1 MINFDLTKIKA
12 LAFDIDG
19 VLSTNIVRMEND
31 GAGLMRTANIKDGY
45 ALQLAVKCG
54 LQLAIVTGGNS
65 EAIRNRYEQLGVQ
78 HIFQRA
84 AVKIN
89 VFRDWCAQIEVQPQD
104 VLYMGDDIPDFE
116 VMKECGLPVCPADA
130 DAEIKAIA
138 TYVSHLP
145 GGCGCVR
152 DVIEQVLKAQ
162 NHWMSSA
169 RAFGW

>member
-1 MINFDLTKIKA
+1 
-12 LAFDIDG
+12 
-19 VLSTNIVRMEND
+19 
-31 GAGLMRTANIKDGY
+31 MRT
-45 ALQLAVKCG
+45 
-54 LQLAIVTGGNS
+54 
-65 EAIRNRYEQLGVQ
+65 NRSTT
-78 HIFQRA
+78 
-84 AVKIN
+84 
-89 VFRDWCAQIEVQPQD
+89 
-104 VLYMGDDIPDFE
+104 DFE

-130 DAEIKAIA
+130 AAEIKAIA